1 MIRLYLNR
9 IVRFFLQLNSLQYMK
24 GTFPINKFRELETP
38 FYYYDAN
45 LLRDTLNVIRTE
57 AAQYNKFCV
66 HYAIKANANPK
77 VLSIIRE
84 HELGADCVSG
94 GEIAA
99 AIKAGF
105 PASKIVYAGVGKTD
119 REINLGLDHDIFC
132 FNVESVPELEV
143 INELAA
149 AKGKIARVAFRI
161 NPDVSA
167 HTHANITT
175 GLAENKF
182 GISMQD
188 MDKVIDRAL
197 EMNNVKFVGLHFH
210 IGSQI
215 LDMGDFVALCNR
227 INDLQ
232 EKLYARQIIVEH
244 INVGGGLGIDYAHPN
259 RQPIPDFADYFATYH
274 KHLKLRPQQ
283 TLHFELGRSV
293 VGQCGSLI
301 TKVIYVKQGT
311 NKQFAIVDGGMTDLI
326 RPALY
331 QAYHKIENITSEE
344 PNETYDVVGPI
355 CESSDVFGKAID
367 LNRVKRG
374 DLIALRSAGAY
385 GEIMASGYNCRTL
398 PQGYTSDELI

>member
-1 MIRLYLNR
+1 
-9 IVRFFLQLNSLQYMK
+9 MK

-84 HELGADCVSG
+84 HGLGADCVSG

-161 NPDVSA
+161 NPDVGA

-215 LDMGDFVALCNR
+215 LDMEDFVALCNR

>member
-1 MIRLYLNR
+1 MIR
-9 IVRFFLQLNSLQYMK
+9 K
-24 GTFPINKFRELETP
+24 
-38 FYYYDAN
+38 
-45 LLRDTLNVIRTE
+45 E
-57 AAQYNKFCV
+57 AGKYNKFCV
-66 HYAIKANANPK
+66 HYAVKANANPK

-84 HELGADCVSG
+84 SGLGADCVSG
-94 GEIAA
+94 GEIKA

-105 PASKIVYAGVGKTD
+105 PANKIVYAGVGKTD
-119 REINLGLDHDIFC
+119 AEIILGLDYDIFC

-161 NPDVSA
+161 NPDVGA

-182 GISMQD
+182 GISMKD
-188 MDKVIDRAL
+188 MDHVIDRAL
-197 EMNNVKFVGLHFH
+197 EMNNINFVGLHFH

-215 LDMGDFVALCNR
+215 LDMGDFSALCNR
-227 INDLQ
+227 INELQ

-259 RQPIPDFADYFATYH
+259 RQPVPDFASYFETYH

-331 QAYHKIENITSEE
+331 QAYHKIENITSDEAT
-344 PNETYDVVGPI
+344 ETYDVVVPI

-367 LNRVKRG
+367 LKKVKRG

-385 GEIMASGYNCRTL
+385 GEIMASGYNCRQL
-398 PQGYTSDELI
+398 PQGYTSDELV

>member
-1 MIRLYLNR
+1 
-9 IVRFFLQLNSLQYMK
+9 MK
-24 GTFPINKFRELETP
+24 GTFPVNKFRELETP
-38 FYYYDAN
+38 FYYYDVN
-45 LLRDTLNVIRTE
+45 VLRETLSCINKE
-57 AAQYNKFCV
+57 AGKYNNFCV
-66 HYAIKANANPK
+66 HYAVKANANHK
-77 VLSIIRE
+77 VLTIIRE
-84 HELGADCVSG
+84 SGLGADCVSG
-94 GEIAA
+94 GEIRA

-105 PASKIVYAGVGKTD
+105 PTNKIVYAGVGKTD
-119 REINLGLDHDIFC
+119 WEINLGLDYDIFC
-132 FNVESVPELEV
+132 FNVESVPELEI

-149 AKGKIARVAFRI
+149 AKGKTARVAFRI
-161 NPDVSA
+161 NPNVGA

-182 GISMQD
+182 GISMED
-188 MDKVIDRAL
+188 MDKVIDMAGT
-197 EMNNVKFVGLHFH
+197 MPHVKFVGLHFH

-227 INDLQ
+227 VNELQ

-259 RQPIPDFADYFATYH
+259 RQAIPNFTEYFATYH

-283 TLHFELGRSV
+283 TLHFELGRAV

-301 TKVIYVKQGT
+301 SKVIYVKQGT
-311 NKQFAIVDGGMTDLI
+311 NKQFAILDAGMTDLI

-344 PNETYDVVGPI
+344 PMETYDVVGPI

-367 LNRVKRG
+367 LNKAHRG
-374 DLIALRSAGAY
+374 DLFALRSAGAY
-385 GEIMASGYNCRTL
+385 GEIMASAYNCRAL
-398 PQGYTSDELI
+398 PKGYTSEELV

>member
-1 MIRLYLNR
+1 
-9 IVRFFLQLNSLQYMK
+9 MK

-57 AAQYNKFCV
+57 AAKYNKFCV

-94 GEIAA
+94 GEISA

-161 NPDVSA
+161 NPDVGA

-227 INDLQ
+227 VNELQ

-301 TKVIYVKQGT
+301 TKVIYIKQGT
-311 NKQFAIVDGGMTDLI
+311 NKQFAIVDAGMTDLI

-331 QAYHKIENITSEE
+331 QAYHKIENITSDEAT
-344 PNETYDVVGPI
+344 ETYDVVGPI

-367 LNRVKRG
+367 LNRAKRG
-374 DLIALRSAGAY
+374 DLFALRSAGAY
-385 GEIMASGYNCRTL
+385 GEIMASSYNCRPL
-398 PQGYTSDELI
+398 PKGYTSDELI

>member
-1 MIRLYLNR
+1 
-9 IVRFFLQLNSLQYMK
+9 MK
-24 GTFPINKFRELETP
+24 GTFPVNKFRELETP
-38 FYYYDAN
+38 FYYYDVN
-45 LLRDTLNVIRTE
+45 VLRETLSCINKE
-57 AAQYNKFCV
+57 AGKYNNFCV
-66 HYAIKANANPK
+66 HYAVKANANHK
-77 VLSIIRE
+77 VLTIIRE
-84 HELGADCVSG
+84 SGLGADCVSG
-94 GEIAA
+94 GEIRA

-105 PASKIVYAGVGKTD
+105 PTNKIVYAGVGKTD
-119 REINLGLDHDIFC
+119 WEINLGLDYDIFC
-132 FNVESVPELEV
+132 FNVESVPELEI

-149 AKGKIARVAFRI
+149 AKGKTARVAFRI
-161 NPDVSA
+161 NPNVGA

-182 GISMQD
+182 GISMED
-188 MDKVIDRAL
+188 MDKVINMAGTL
-197 EMNNVKFVGLHFH
+197 PHVKFVGLHFH

-227 INDLQ
+227 VNELQ

-259 RQPIPDFADYFATYH
+259 RQAIPNFTEYFATYH

-283 TLHFELGRSV
+283 TLHFELGRAV

-301 TKVIYVKQGT
+301 SKVIYVKQGT
-311 NKQFAIVDGGMTDLI
+311 NKQFSILDAGMTDLI

-344 PNETYDVVGPI
+344 PMETYDVVGPI

-367 LNRVKRG
+367 LNKAHRG
-374 DLIALRSAGAY
+374 DLFALRSAGAY
-385 GEIMASGYNCRTL
+385 GEIMASAYNCRAL
-398 PQGYTSDELI
+398 PKGYTSEELV